1 MIVPMTYV
9 TSLAPKNVLK
19 TKKLYFLFLHEMK
32 SYDGLG
38 GLSDLF
44 AFLEDLHT
52 LLPYV
57 RLQRF
62 IENANTTIK

>member
-1 MIVPMTYV
+1 MKRKVMMVPVTYL
-9 TSLAPKNVLK
+9 TFLAPQNVLK

-32 SYDGLG
+32 SFDGLG
-38 GLSDLF
+38 CLSDLF

-62 IENANTTIK
+62 I